1 MYVCIFANLF
11 SVLVLIYIRY
21 QLEFGLN
28 SMRFVFSFINLVSS
42 ILEHGK
48 RFPVIFLVMIL
59 VFSSVAQKVKA
70 KGNVE

>member
-48 RFPVIFLVMIL
+48 RFPVLFLVMIL
-59 VFSSVAQKVKA
+59 VLSSVAQKVKA